1 MKKAGLILLFITTL
15 SSLVA
20 QGKIELNGIEGKSDY
35 LQREWGKVYYE
46 IYGKGTP
53 LLILHGNGGS
63 VKGKHHVIPEL
74 AKDFTVIAMDNR
86 CHGKSSCPEGDLD
99 YFELADDVYA
109 LMKDL
114 GYEKYM
120 IWGHSDGGILGL
132 ILGYKYSDKIDRM
145 ILSGANANVD
155 GLKPE
160 LVQMMSGYEQIPD
173 PRMKK
178 HLKLMVDQK
187 PISLDSLA
195 KADIPVLLMVGDRDA
210 VTMEHTIQIFE
221 ALPQSNLC
229 VLPGTSHFI
238 DHEKP
243 DQLIYWIREFR
254 QPFKATSTIKIAE
267 QMAKSIFP
275 EK

>member
-1 MKKAGLILLFITTL
+1 MKRTGLILLFTATL
-15 SSLVA
+15 SGLVA
-20 QGKIELNGIEGKSDY
+20 QGKIELNGIEGQSDY

-114 GYEKYM
+114 GNEKYM

-145 ILSGANANVD
+145 VLSGANANVE

-178 HLKLMVDQK
+178 HLKLMANQK

-210 VTMEHTIQIFE
+210 VTMEHTMQIFE

-254 QPFKATSTIKIAE
+254 QPFKASSTIKIAE

>member
-1 MKKAGLILLFITTL
+1 MKKTGLILLFITTL
-15 SSLVA
+15 SGLIA
-20 QGKIELNGIEGKSDY
+20 QGKIELNGIEGQSDF

-46 IYGKGTP
+46 VYGNGAP

-63 VKGKHHVIPEL
+63 VRGKHHVIPKL

-132 ILGYKYSDKIDRM
+132 ILGYKYTEKIDRM
-145 ILSGANANVD
+145 VLSGANANVE

-210 VTMEHTIQIFE
+210 VTMEHTVQIFE

-254 QPFKATSTIKIAE
+254 QPFKVSSTIKIAE